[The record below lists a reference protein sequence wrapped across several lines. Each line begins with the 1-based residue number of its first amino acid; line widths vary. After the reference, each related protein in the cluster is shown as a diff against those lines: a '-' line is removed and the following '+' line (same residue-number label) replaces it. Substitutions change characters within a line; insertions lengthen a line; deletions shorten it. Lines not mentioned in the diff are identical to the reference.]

1 MTSASVAPTGDY
13 LTTGQVARRIGST
26 PQHVRRLITSGRL
39 AAIDIA
45 TGTERPR
52 FRVAETVVTDYLR
65 DAKVKPGDRAPGA
78 LRIPESVLNSTA
90 PVETPEEAA

>member
-1 MTSASVAPTGDY
+1 MTPTSVAPTGDF

-45 TGTERPR
+45 TGAERPT
-52 FRVAETVVTDYLR
+52 FRIAEASVTDYLR
-65 DAKVKPGDRAPGA
+65 GAEVKPGDGATGA
-78 LRIPESVLNSTA
+78 LRIPESVLNSTDA
-90 PVETPEEAA
+90 PSAAEEAA

>member
-1 MTSASVAPTGDY
+1 MTPASVAPPGDY

-26 PQHVRRLITSGRL
+26 SQHVRRLINSGLL

-45 TGTERPR
+45 SGTERPR
-52 FRVAETVVTDYLR
+52 FRVAEDAVVEYLR

-78 LRIPESVLNSTA
+78 LRIPDSVLNSMD
-90 PVETPEEAA
+90 PPSEEVA

>member
-1 MTSASVAPTGDY
+1 VTSASVAPPGDF

-45 TGTERPR
+45 NGTERPR
-52 FRVAETVVTDYLR
+52 FRVAETAVAAYLR
-65 DAKVKPGDRAPGA
+65 AAEVKPGEDATGA
-78 LRIPESVLNSTA
+78 LRISESAITPTA
-90 PVETPEEAA
+90 AEEAA

>member
-1 MTSASVAPTGDY
+1 MTPASVAPSGDY
-13 LTTGQVARRIGST
+13 LTTGEVARRIGST

-52 FRVAETVVTDYLR
+52 FRVAETDVAAFLS
-65 DAKVKPGDRAPGA
+65 DAAFKPGDGATGA
-78 LRIPESVLNSTA
+78 LRIPESVLNSTDVLIA
-90 PVETPEEAA
+90 AEEAA